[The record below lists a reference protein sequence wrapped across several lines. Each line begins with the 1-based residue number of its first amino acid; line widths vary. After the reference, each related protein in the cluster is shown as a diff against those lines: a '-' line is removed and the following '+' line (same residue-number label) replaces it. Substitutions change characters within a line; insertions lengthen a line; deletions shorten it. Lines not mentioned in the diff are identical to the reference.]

1 MVRILRRLRR
11 TRATPIYPI
20 GAASRL
26 CGLPIYTLRWIE
38 RHGLVAP
45 RRTGGN
51 QRLFS
56 DEDMARLNRIRE
68 LMERRVN
75 LPGIRMILSLRAG

>member
-1 MVRILRRLRR
+1 MVRILRRVKR
-11 TRATPIYPI
+11 TPATPIYPI
-20 GAASRL
+20 GAASKL

-45 RRTGGN
+45 RRTEGR

-56 DEDMARLNRIRE
+56 DEDMERLNRIRA

-75 LPGIRMILSLRAG
+75 LPGIRMILRLGGA

>member
-11 TRATPIYPI
+11 TRATPIYTI

-26 CGLPIYTLRWIE
+26 SGLPIYTLRWIE

-45 RRTGGN
+45 RRNDGN

-56 DEDMARLNRIRE
+56 DEDMELLHRIRE

-75 LPGIRMILSLRAG
+75 LPGIRMILSL